1 MPENLPV
8 EDSIKKVERKLN
20 AKPKKSLKDKK

>member
-8 EDSIKKVERKLN
+8 EDSIKKIEKEESKKI
-20 AKPKKSLKDKK
+20 AAPKKKKE